1 MKSQLIFNLP
11 EDEWEFKRAINGA
24 DLHIG
29 VQHVYNTV
37 KSRAKHSEEYNEAY
51 DEILSLFIEHLPGSF
66 FEE

>member
-37 KSRAKHSEEYNEAY
+37 KSRAKHSDVHEVY
-51 DEILSLFIEHLPGSF
+51 DEILSLFIEYLPGSF